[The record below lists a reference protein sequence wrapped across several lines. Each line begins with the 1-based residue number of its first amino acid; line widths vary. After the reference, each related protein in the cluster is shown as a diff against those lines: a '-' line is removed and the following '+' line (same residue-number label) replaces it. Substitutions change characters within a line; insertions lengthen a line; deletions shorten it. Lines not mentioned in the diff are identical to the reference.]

1 MRFDGLPAL
10 ALILGCALAA
20 GVLLVM
26 SVWAWPRTDSGSGRQ
41 RRQGRAAG
49 AASAKR
55 SQKATVAGVSILL
68 GLMAGAITFA
78 VSGVIGLAV
87 VFALASAG
95 APTLALSRQG
105 HKERLAMRTLW
116 PDVVDSLVSALRSGA
131 SLPTAISSLTSLSP
145 RPVKQAA
152 VEFERQYRVS
162 GNFDA
167 CLDVMKATWGDPAAD
182 RILETL
188 RLARHV
194 GGSDVTTI
202 LRTLGGYLRQE
213 SAIRQE
219 VEARQGW
226 IRTAARIGVAAPW
239 IVLALLSTRPEAAAA
254 YNSASGITIIFIGL
268 GLTIVAYR
276 IMLAVGILPEPR
288 RWFA

>member
-1 MRFDGLPAL
+1 MRFEGLPAL
-10 ALILGCALAA
+10 ALIVGCVLGA
-20 GVLLVM
+20 GILLVM
-26 SVWAWPRTDSGSGRQ
+26 SVWAWPQAVPRTARVSPRLT
-41 RRQGRAAG
+41 RRPSQM
-49 AASAKR
+49 ASP
-55 SQKATVAGVSILL
+55 KATVVGLSVVLGVIV
-68 GLMAGAITFA
+68 GAISFA
-78 VSGVIGLAV
+78 LTSVIGLAV
-87 VFALASAG
+87 VFALAG
-95 APTLALSRQG
+95 AALPALVLNRHV
-105 HKERLAMRTLW
+105 HKERRALRTQW

-131 SLPTAISSLTSLSP
+131 SLPLAISSLSVLSP
-145 RPVKQAA
+145 RLVTRGAI
-152 VEFERQYRVS
+152 EFERQYSLS

-167 CLDVMKATWGDPAAD
+167 CLDALKAAWADPAAD

-219 VEARQGW
+219 IEARQGW

-239 IVLALLSTRPEAAAA
+239 IVLALLSTRPEAATA
-254 YNSASGITIIFIGL
+254 YNSASGITIIFVGL
-268 GLTIVAYR
+268 GLTVVAYR
-276 IMLAVGILPEPR
+276 IMLAVGILPDEK